1 MMKDTPE
8 YIELQRRLGRGWN
21 TWNTRS
27 IVSWVTLPS
36 CISLQIGVKSYA
48 NAIHHREVRVGPKAQ
63 VGGHADDGSYSDV
76 MLNFPYGKTSVRIRT
91 ATDGEDLVLLADP
104 VCDAVRKS
112 VLVVEIGVLWN
123 RTATL
128 SRQGDH
134 LLAEAEE
141 TVRVFGI
148 GQEIDDP
155 NVIAL
160 TPYLALELSEPVGV
174 STGRKRSMDEIRRL
188 IEAREAEHTARKEAY
203 GELAEVYDAIQTCTA
218 WDTIY
223 EPIHSRVIT
232 PVSRDWNSGDRGG
245 YVLFCWDTFFAGML
259 AAIDNRDLA
268 YANVVEIL
276 REVTPDGFV
285 PNGSQATGR
294 KSFDRSQPPVGSL
307 SILALYR
314 QYGDKWL
321 LEQTFEPLLKW
332 NRWWF
337 ENRVYDGY
345 LCWGSNPFEPVVGD
359 ALEYKQQNTR
369 FGAALES
376 GLDNSP
382 MYDDMPF
389 DKDAH
394 LMLLADVGL
403 MSLMDADCR
412 ALAEIARALGRER
425 EAKELDAHAGQVR
438 AKLQT
443 LWSEEDG
450 AFLNKRLDTGAFER
464 RLSPTHFYPL
474 ISGAA
479 TEEQAQRLID
489 EHFFNPDEFW
499 GDWIL
504 PAIAR
509 NDPAYADQRYWR
521 GRIWAPMNWL
531 VYLGLR
537 NYPRLEKARKA
548 LVAKS
553 TDLLLKEWREKRH
566 IHENY
571 NGDTGEGCDVDS
583 SDSFYHWGGLL
594 GLIALW
600 EAGGGGGENG
610 V

>member
-1 MMKDTPE
+1 MQDTPE
-8 YIELQRRLGRGWN
+8 YIELQKRLGRGWN

-27 IVSWVTLPS
+27 IISWVTLPS
-36 CISLQIGVKSYA
+36 CVTLQIGVKSYGYP
-48 NAIHHREVRVGPKAQ
+48 IHHREVRIGKHAR
-63 VGGHADDGSYSDV
+63 VGGHANDGSYSDATI
-76 MLNFPYGKTSVRIRT
+76 MFRFGNTSIRIRT
-91 ATDGEDLVLLADP
+91 ATEGDDLVILAEP
-104 VCDAVRKS
+104 VCEALRKS
-112 VLVVEIGVLWN
+112 VLVVEVGVLWN
-123 RTATL
+123 RSATI

-134 LLAEAEE
+134 ILAGSSAE
-141 TVRVFGI
+141 TVRVFGV
-148 GQEIDDP
+148 GPEKEDP
-155 NVIAL
+155 NIQAL
-160 TPYLALELSEPVGV
+160 TPYLVLELSETLGV
-174 STGRKRSMDEIRRL
+174 STGRKRSLDEIRR
-188 IEAREAEHTARKEAY
+188 IIATREAEHNARKKAF

-259 AAIDNRDLA
+259 ASIDNRDLA
-268 YANVVEIL
+268 CANVVEVL

-285 PNGSQATGR
+285 PNVSQATGR
-294 KSFDRSQPPVGSL
+294 KSLDRSQPPVGSI
-307 SILALYR
+307 SILELYR
-314 QYGDKWL
+314 KYGDKWL
-321 LEQTFEPLLKW
+321 LEQTFEPLLRW

-337 ENRVYDGY
+337 KNRVHDGY

-359 ALEYKQQNTR
+359 SSEYSGQNTR
-369 FGAALES
+369 AGAALES

-389 DKDAH
+389 DTDSH

-412 ALAEIARALGRER
+412 ALAEMARELGRECDA
-425 EAKELDAHAGQVR
+425 EELDEDAEQVR
-438 AKLQT
+438 RKLQT

-450 AFLNKRLDTGAFER
+450 AFLNKRLDTGEFQR

-479 TEEQAQRLID
+479 TEAQAQRLID

-537 NYPRLEKARKA
+537 NYPGMEKARNA
-548 LVAKS
+548 LVDKS
-553 TDLLLKEWREKRH
+553 RDLLLKEWREMRH

-571 NGDTGEGCDVDS
+571 NGDTGEGCDVDN
-583 SDSFYHWGGLL
+583 SDSFYHWGALL

-600 EAGGGGGENG
+600 EKE